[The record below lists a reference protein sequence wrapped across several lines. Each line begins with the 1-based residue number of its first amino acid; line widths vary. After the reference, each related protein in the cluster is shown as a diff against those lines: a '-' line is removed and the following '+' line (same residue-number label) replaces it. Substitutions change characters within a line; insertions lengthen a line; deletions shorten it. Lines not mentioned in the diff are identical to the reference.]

1 MIARILWLAVLA
13 GIAIVTAGLQ
23 LDRQARKT
31 PAMAQSVPEIVRSS
45 AQLPVAAGALSSDNP
60 QYALAEAERLIR
72 RRPMPAEHLRL
83 LAQAQFGAGMIDESA
98 LTIQYAAQRGWRDP
112 LAQEAILRL
121 ALEAGDEPEAA
132 RRYAALFLRAAT
144 EDALLEEMGREVL
157 AAPGGEGRQTLITI
171 VGGGERWHDQF
182 LRRGARVMPPDAYV
196 EIVRATADAGAAYDC
211 TLLRQIEPSLTRRNA
226 DAGAQFVAV
235 IEETCGS

>member
-1 MIARILWLAVLA
+1 MLA

-83 LAQAQFGAGMIDESA
+83 L
-98 LTIQYAAQRGWRDP
+98 
-112 LAQEAILRL
+112 
-121 ALEAGDEPEAA
+121 
-132 RRYAALFLRAAT
+132 
-144 EDALLEEMGREVL
+144 
-157 AAPGGEGRQTLITI
+157 
-171 VGGGERWHDQF
+171 
-182 LRRGARVMPPDAYV
+182 
-196 EIVRATADAGAAYDC
+196 
-211 TLLRQIEPSLTRRNA
+211 
-226 DAGAQFVAV
+226 
-235 IEETCGS
+235 